1 MKSVYIIDDSQVMI
15 DLLKNMIDLYGD
27 FIVMGATCYACNI
40 ENQIDTLEDVPDIFI
55 VDLIMPDIDGISL
68 IRKLRDRYPDSLIL
82 VVTAVMDKD
91 IIDDAFHAGA
101 NDYLMKPFT
110 IKELES
116 KLKSLAGKND

>member
-15 DLLKNMIDLYGD
+15 DLLKNMIELYGD
-27 FIVMGATCYACNI
+27 FIVMGATCYAGNI
-40 ENQIDTLEDVPDIFI
+40 ENHIDELDDVPDIFI

-68 IRKLRDRYPDSLIL
+68 IKKLRDRYPDSLIL

-91 IIDDAFHAGA
+91 IIDDAFNAGA